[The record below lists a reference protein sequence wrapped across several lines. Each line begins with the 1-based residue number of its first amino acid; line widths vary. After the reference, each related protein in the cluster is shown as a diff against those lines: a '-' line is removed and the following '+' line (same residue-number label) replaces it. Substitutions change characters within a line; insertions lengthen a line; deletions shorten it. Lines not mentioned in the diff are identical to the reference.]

1 MAEDRTDRL
10 IAALENDDPTDA
22 LAALGTPAYQD
33 NTRVINA
40 VKAVLLRPGEG
51 PFAHRA
57 QMAALK
63 TLGAIGGPL
72 VIDVILLALDD
83 ENSAVRAAAAQT
95 SGDLAPAL
103 HNGEPVRAA
112 LIAALADTSPA
123 VRGAAAYALGQMP
136 AQHPASAEALL
147 PLLADRE
154 DAVRRIAADTL
165 VGLGADAVRSALLHA
180 LTDPNSTVRG
190 GAVEI
195 LGRLVDEQAREALQN
210 VYFKD
215 KSEWVRSR
223 AQWALS
229 QLKDSGKLIP
239 RVRRSGV
246 PPPPVDSLEVVRAQ
260 QPEWPSLKPESRPS
274 GPATSKLTVGQV
286 QALLDQLDVRLA
298 AGEISEATYTTL
310 AARWQARLDE
320 LKNRD

>member
-1 MAEDRTDRL
+1 MSDDRTDRL
-10 IAALENDDPTDA
+10 IAALDQDDPADA
-22 LAALGTPAYQD
+22 LAALGSPAYQD
-33 NTRVINA
+33 NARVIIA
-40 VKAVLLRPGEG
+40 VKAVLLRAGDG

-57 QMAALK
+57 RMAALK

-72 VIDVILLALDD
+72 VIEVILTGLED

-95 SGDLAPAL
+95 LGDLARAL
-103 HNGEPVRAA
+103 HNGEPILTALVAA
-112 LIAALADTSPA
+112 LRDTSPA

-136 AQHPASAEALL
+136 AAHPAPAEALV

-190 GAVEI
+190 GAVDI

-246 PPPPVDSLEVVRAQ
+246 PPPPADSLEVVRAQ
-260 QPEWPSLKPESRPS
+260 QPDWPSLKPESRPS
-274 GPATSKLTVGQV
+274 GLAASNLTVEQV

-298 AGEISEATYTTL
+298 SGEISEATYTALTT
-310 AARWQARLDE
+310 RWEARLNE
-320 LKNRD
+320 LKKHK